1 MAKHRAKVRAERG
14 IHLNGHHRPRHSEQR
29 FRQNPAARPYL
40 HDRLA
45 RLEFR
50 KANDLADDV
59 RIDEEVLSERF
70 SGGGERLSWRP
81 RGELPVHIQFSFHG
95 RRTANCAA
103 SRIAST
109 RLPSSAIPLPAMS

>member
-29 FRQNPAARPYL
+29 FRQNPPARADL
-40 HDRLA
+40 QDRLA

-59 RIDEEVLSERF
+59 RIDEEVLSERPAR
-70 SGGGERLSWRP
+70 SDPVPVRQGTEL
-81 RGELPVHIQFSFHG
+81 RGSE
-95 RRTANCAA
+95 
-103 SRIAST
+103 SRSPT
-109 RLPSSAIPLPAMS
+109 S